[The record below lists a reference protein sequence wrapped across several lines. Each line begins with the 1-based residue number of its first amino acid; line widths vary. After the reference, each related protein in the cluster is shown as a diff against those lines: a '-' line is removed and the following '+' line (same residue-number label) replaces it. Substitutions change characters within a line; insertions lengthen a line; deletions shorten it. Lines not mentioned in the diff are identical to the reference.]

1 MYITKRKKMFNTT
14 VYYNIYLVP
23 GKMLT
28 VRDKNIYSVYK
39 IFEKELDFRLN
50 HYDFY
55 ITKVN
60 EKPYGML
67 IREVI
72 RTHENNKSAWF

>member
-1 MYITKRKKMFNTT
+1 MFNTT

-39 IFEKELDFRLN
+39 IFEKDLEFKLS

-55 ITKVN
+55 ITKAK
-60 EKPYGML
+60 ERPYGLL

-72 RTHENNKSAWF
+72 RDHETYKGTWF